1 MAIQMK
7 RQGGGQSN
15 SATAAVP
22 STLAYG
28 EIGIDSEGNIYCGN
42 GKTQVTSQVKN
53 AANVLFLYKGTYKAD
68 GWTYNSYTDAWTQSA
83 VITAQDGG
91 PAIKADFTLSTPMAA
106 QTDNRT
112 TNEQRQDALGMI
124 AAGKC
129 TPQDGGV
136 IICKVFEK
144 PSIDLDVYWYA
155 RVAGGYDSMV
165 NAQGVSS
172 IVDSAVNKAI
182 DDLKDNI
189 TSIVDDAINDSNIY
203 TKINGV
209 CAVYRAKYEVSRWV
223 ATSYNGYQYR
233 QTVTTYKVSDGN
245 ANLNSSSVFLTP
257 GFFLPTGIASTDTA
271 YAQAMGIINDGYS
284 YSTSNANQIT
294 TYTTTK
300 PTNSIWVYWVVREAV

>member
-15 SATAAVP
+15 NATAAMP

-28 EIGIDSEGNIYCGN
+28 EIGIDSAGNIYCGN

-68 GWTYNSYTDAWTQSA
+68 GWTYSSSTATWTQSA
-83 VITAQDGG
+83 AVTAQDGG
-91 PAIKADFTLSTPMAA
+91 PAIKADFTLSEPKAA
-106 QTDNRT
+106 QTENRV

-129 TPQDGGV
+129 TPNDSGQ
-136 IICKVFEK
+136 ITCLVFEK
-144 PSIDLDVYWYA
+144 PSIDIDVYWYA
-155 RVAGGYDSMV
+155 RLAGGYDSMV
-165 NAQGVSS
+165 SAQGVGS

-189 TSIVDDAINDSNIY
+189 TSIVNDAINDSNIY

-209 CAVYRAKYEVSRWV
+209 CAVYRAKYFASDWTAVS
-223 ATSYNGYQYR
+223 SDGYNYYQA
-233 QTVTTYKVSDGN
+233 VTTSKVSDGN
-245 ANLNSSSVFLTP
+245 ANLNASSVFLTP
-257 GFFLPTGIASTDTA
+257 GFFLPSGTASTDAA

-284 YSTSNANQIT
+284 TSSTNKIM

-300 PTNSIWVYWVVREAV
+300 PTSDIWVYWVVREAV

>member
-15 SATAAVP
+15 SATAAMP

-28 EIGIDSEGNIYCGN
+28 EIGIDSAGNIYCGN

-53 AANVLFLYKGTYKAD
+53 AANVLFLYKGTYKKD
-68 GWTYNSYTDAWTQSA
+68 GWTYNSSTAAWTQSA
-83 VITAQDGG
+83 AVTAQDGG
-91 PAIKADFTLSTPMAA
+91 PAIKTDFTLSAPMAA

-144 PSIDLDVYWYA
+144 PSIDIDVYWYA
-155 RVAGGYDSMV
+155 RLSGGYDSMV
-165 NAQGVSS
+165 SAQGVGT

-189 TSIVDDAINDSNIY
+189 TSIVNDAINDSNIY

-209 CAVYRAKYEVSRWV
+209 CAVYRAKYFASDWTAVS
-223 ATSYNGYQYR
+223 SDGYNYYQA
-233 QTVTTYKVSDGN
+233 VTTSKVSDGN
-245 ANLNSSSVFLTP
+245 ANLNASSVFLTP
-257 GFFLPTGIASTDTA
+257 GFFLPSGTASTDAA

-284 YSTSNANQIT
+284 TSSTNKIM

-300 PTNSIWVYWVVREAV
+300 PKSDIWVYWVVREAV

>member
-15 SATAAVP
+15 NTAATVP

-28 EIGIDSEGNIYCGN
+28 EIGVDSAGNIYCGN

-53 AANVLFLYKGTYKAD
+53 AANVLFLYKGTYKAS
-68 GWTYNSYTDAWTQSA
+68 GWIANSSNGTWSQTAA
-83 VITAQDGG
+83 VTAQDGG
-91 PAIKADFTLSTPMAA
+91 PAIKSDFTLSTPMAA
-106 QTDNRT
+106 QTENRT

-124 AAGKC
+124 AVGKC
-129 TPQDGGV
+129 TPNDSSQ
-136 IICKVFEK
+136 ITCLVFEK

-155 RVAGGYDSMV
+155 RLAGGYDSMV

-182 DDLKDNI
+182 DDLKSNI
-189 TSIVDDAINDSNIY
+189 TSIVDDAISDSNIY

-209 CAVYRAKYEVSRWV
+209 CAVYRAKYSTSSWTTTTTGGYNYKQVVS
-223 ATSYNGYQYR
+223 TS
-233 QTVTTYKVSDGN
+233 KVSDGS
-245 ANLNSSSVFLTP
+245 ANLSTSSVFLTP
-257 GFFLPTGIASTDTA
+257 GFFLPSGVATTDTA

-284 YSTSNANQIT
+284 TSETNQIT
-294 TYTTTK
+294 TYTTAK
-300 PTNSIWVYWVVREAV
+300 PASDIWVYWVVREAV

>member
-15 SATAAVP
+15 NATAAMP

-28 EIGIDSEGNIYCGN
+28 EIGIDSAGNIYCGN

-53 AANVLFLYKGTYKAD
+53 AANVLFLYKGTYKSD
-68 GWTYNSYTDAWTQSA
+68 GWTYSSSTATWTQSA
-83 VITAQDGG
+83 AVTAQDGG
-91 PAIKADFTLSTPMAA
+91 PAIKADFTLSEPKAA
-106 QTDNRT
+106 QTENRV

-129 TPQDGGV
+129 TPNDSGQ
-136 IICKVFEK
+136 ITCLVFEK
-144 PSIDLDVYWYA
+144 PSIDIDVYWYA
-155 RVAGGYDSMV
+155 RLSGGYDSMV
-165 NAQGVSS
+165 SAQGIGT

-189 TSIVDDAINDSNIY
+189 TSIVNDAINDSNIY

-209 CAVYRAKYEVSRWV
+209 CAVYRAKYLASDWTAVSSDGY
-223 ATSYNGYQYR
+223 SYYQA
-233 QTVTTYKVSDGN
+233 VTTSKVSDGN
-245 ANLNSSSVFLTP
+245 ANLNASSVFLTP
-257 GFFLPTGIASTDTA
+257 GFFLPSGTASTDAA

-284 YSTSNANQIT
+284 TSSTNKIM

-300 PTNSIWVYWVVREAV
+300 PASDIWVYWVVREAV

>member
-15 SATAAVP
+15 SATAAMP

-28 EIGIDSEGNIYCGN
+28 EIGIDSAGNIYCGN

-68 GWTYNSYTDAWTQSA
+68 GWTYNSSTAAWTQSA
-83 VITAQDGG
+83 AVTAQDGG
-91 PAIKADFTLSTPMAA
+91 PAIKADFTLSEPKAA
-106 QTDNRT
+106 QTENRV

-129 TPQDGGV
+129 TPNDDGQ
-136 IICKVFEK
+136 ITCLVFEK
-144 PSIDLDVYWYA
+144 PSIDIDIYWYA
-155 RVAGGYDSMV
+155 RLSGGYDSMV
-165 NAQGVSS
+165 SAQGVGT

-182 DDLKDNI
+182 DDLKGNI
-189 TSIVDDAINDSNIY
+189 TSIVNDAINDSNIY

-209 CAVYRAKYEVSRWV
+209 CAVYRAKYLASDWTAVSSSGYNYYQAV
-223 ATSYNGYQYR
+223 ITS
-233 QTVTTYKVSDGN
+233 KVSDGN
-245 ANLNSSSVFLTP
+245 ANLNASSIFLTP
-257 GFFLPTGIASTDTA
+257 GFFLPSGTASTDAA

-284 YSTSNANQIT
+284 TSSTNKIM

-300 PTNSIWVYWVVREAV
+300 PTSDIWVYWVVREAV

>member
-15 SATAAVP
+15 NATAAMP

-28 EIGIDSEGNIYCGN
+28 EIGIDSAGNIYCGN

-68 GWTYNSYTDAWTQSA
+68 GWIYSSSTATWTQSA
-83 VITAQDGG
+83 AVTAQDGG
-91 PAIKADFTLSTPMAA
+91 PAIKADFTLSEPKAA
-106 QTDNRT
+106 QTENRV

-129 TPQDGGV
+129 TPNDSGQ
-136 IICKVFEK
+136 ITCLVFEK
-144 PSIDLDVYWYA
+144 PSIDIDVYWYA
-155 RVAGGYDSMV
+155 RLSGGYDSMV
-165 NAQGVSS
+165 SAQGVGT

-182 DDLKDNI
+182 DDLKGNI
-189 TSIVDDAINDSNIY
+189 TSIVNDAINDSNIY

-209 CAVYRAKYEVSRWV
+209 CAVYRAKYLASGWKAVS
-223 ATSYNGYQYR
+223 SGGYSYR
-233 QTVTTYKVSDGN
+233 QEVTTYKVSDGN
-245 ANLNSSSVFLTP
+245 ANLSVSSVFLTP
-257 GFFLPTGIASTDTA
+257 GFFLPSGTASADVA
-271 YAQAMGIINDGYS
+271 YVQAMGIINDGYS
-284 YSTSNANQIT
+284 TSGTNKIT

-300 PTNSIWVYWVVREAV
+300 PTSDIWVYWVVREAV